1 MATSDQIKASIDNIT
16 PADLSGVESKLDAIK
31 NSIDSI
37 ENLDLSNI
45 ESRLVSIN
53 NSIGLLDTADVSGV
67 VNSLDELLKAMNFAN
82 SMLQLLVANSA
93 RNAKANDL
101 NWQLKCNSTQLEMI
115 QNQQNETESNSETI
129 IPIS

>member
-1 MATSDQIKASIDNIT
+1 MATSDEIKTAIEGIPSV
-16 PADLSGVESKLDAIK
+16 DLSTVETNLADIK
-31 NSIDSI
+31 TEI
-37 ENLDLSNI
+37 ENISGIDLSTI
-45 ESRLVSIN
+45 EANLVSIN

-67 VNSLDELLKAMNFAN
+67 VNSLDELLKAINFAN